1 MPSSLLRTFVIANP
15 TSGGGAVQ
23 REWDVIERMLKNTL
37 TEYDVAFTRGPEHA
51 TLLAREAI
59 KAGWEMVVAVGGDGT
74 INEVVN
80 GFFEQLD
87 PRQHYKLSPEGWVV
101 HRGILPRLLNPEVVL
116 GVIPLGTGGDFRR
129 SLGLMGGWKEAIR
142 ALATE
147 NTRTIDLGQV
157 GFINHQGKLDTRFY
171 INIASGGFS
180 GDVDQ
185 RINRSSKK
193 LGGTAGF
200 ALATLRTFATWSNV
214 SIDVRLDEMEEL
226 NDMRVHTFT
235 AANGE
240 YFGGGMR
247 IAPGASL
254 TDGQLQFVTLGD
266 FNKFEA
272 ISNMPRIYSGTH
284 VNLDKVEKRAAKQ
297 ISVRSKHRQRNVL
310 LDIDGEQPGRLPA
323 LFHVLP
329 NALTVKT

>member
-1 MPSSLLRTFVIANP
+1 MGSNFLRTFVIANP
-15 TSGGGAVQ
+15 TSGGGRVK

-59 KAGWEMVVAVGGDGT
+59 KAGWEMIVAVGGDGT
-74 INEVVN
+74 INEVTN
-80 GFFEQLD
+80 GFFEPPD
-87 PRQHYKLSPEGWVV
+87 ARAHYKLSPDGWIV
-101 HRGILPRLLNPEVVL
+101 HRGILPEPINPEAML

-129 SLGLMGGWKEAIR
+129 SLGLMGGWKEAIS

-147 NTRTIDLGQV
+147 SYRVIDLGQV

-185 RINRSSKK
+185 RINRSSKRIS
-193 LGGTAGF
+193 GTAGF

-214 SIDVRLDEMEEL
+214 EIDVRLDEMEEL
-226 NDMRVHTFT
+226 TGLRVHTFT

-266 FNKFEA
+266 FGKIEA
-272 ISNMPRIYSGTH
+272 ISNMARVYSGTH
-284 VNLDKVEKRAAKQ
+284 VNLDKVQKRHAKQ
-297 ISVRSKHRQRNVL
+297 ISVRSRHRERNVL
-310 LDIDGEQPGRLPA
+310 LDVDGEQPGRLPA

-329 NALTVKT
+329 ASIRVKT

>member
-1 MPSSLLRTFVIANP
+1 MGSNLLRTFVIANP
-15 TSGGGAVQ
+15 TSGGGSVK

-37 TEYDVAFTRGPEHA
+37 TDYDVAFTRGPEHA

-80 GFFEQLD
+80 GFFEPPN
-87 PRQHYKLSPEGWVV
+87 PRDLYKLTPDGWIV
-101 HRGILPRLLNPEVVL
+101 HRGILPKPMNPEVLL

-129 SLGLMGGWKEAIR
+129 SLGLMGGWKEAIS
-142 ALATE
+142 ALATD
-147 NTRTIDLGQV
+147 NSRLIDLGQV
-157 GFINHQGKLDTRFY
+157 GFMNHQGKLATRFY
-171 INIASGGFS
+171 MNIASGGFS

-185 RINRSSKK
+185 RINRSNKR

-214 SIDVRLDEMEEL
+214 EIDVRLDEMEEL
-226 NDMRVHTFT
+226 ENLRVHTFT

-266 FNKFEA
+266 FGKLEA
-272 ISNMPRIYSGTH
+272 ISNMARVYSGTH
-284 VNLDKVEKRAAKQ
+284 VNLDKVQKRHAKQ
-297 ISVRSKHRQRNVL
+297 ISVRSRQRERNVL
-310 LDIDGEQPGRLPA
+310 LDVDGEQPGRLPA

-329 NALTVKT
+329 SVIRVKT

>member
-1 MPSSLLRTFVIANP
+1 MSSNLLRTFVIANP
-15 TSGGGAVQ
+15 TSGGGAVK

-80 GFFEQLD
+80 GFFEPID
-87 PRQHYKLSPEGWVV
+87 PRQHYKLTPDGWVV
-101 HRGILPRLLNPEVVL
+101 HRGILPKPINADAVL

-129 SLGLMGGWKEAIR
+129 SLGLMGGWKESIR

-147 NTRTIDLGQV
+147 NTRCIDIGQV
-157 GFINHQGKLDTRFY
+157 GFINHQGNLASRFFV
-171 INIASGGFS
+171 NIASGGFS

-185 RINRSSKK
+185 RINRSNKK

-200 ALATLRTFATWSNV
+200 ALATLRTFATWNNAD
-214 SIDVRLDEMEEL
+214 IDVRLDEMEEL
-226 NDMRVHTFT
+226 TDLRVHTFT

-254 TDGQLQFVTLGD
+254 TDGHLQFVTLGD
-266 FNKFEA
+266 FGKLEA
-272 ISNMPRIYSGTH
+272 ISNMAKVYSGTH
-284 VNLDKVEKRAAKQ
+284 LNLDKVQKRSAKQ
-297 ISVRSKHRQRNVL
+297 ISVRSRQRERNVL
-310 LDIDGEQPGRLPA
+310 LDVDGEQPGRLPA

-329 NALTVKT
+329 QTLTVKT